1 MKATVRVPASSA
13 NLGPGFDILAV
24 ALQLQF
30 TLHVDSTD
38 NGRIVIDGVDHT
50 EDSKHLV
57 AQSYLHAC
65 DTVGVSPSDRG
76 ISATTTSEIPPTR
89 GLGSSAAVTVAGIL
103 AAVALHRAPW
113 DEHRVLREAAAIE
126 GHPDNAAAALLGGF
140 TICAP
145 GGITKR
151 IDVPDDL
158 RAVLYVP
165 DLQLNTEEARKVI
178 PDSYSRA
185 DAIHNAA
192 NVALFVRAITCHDY
206 DSLVPAMRDKFHQ
219 PQRTA
224 LLPWLPEMIA
234 AAQASDAAASL
245 SGAGPTVI
253 ALTAKDPAPVISS
266 METAAK
272 AASLSGQA
280 MVVGLRN
287 YGSRVDVRQ

>member
-1 MKATVRVPASSA
+1 
-13 NLGPGFDILAV
+13 LGPGFDVLAV

-30 TLHVDSTD
+30 TLEATSTD
-38 NGRIVIDGVDHT
+38 DGRVVIDDKDHTQDSEHFVARAYLQACDAIGVDPG
-50 EDSKHLV
+50 L
-57 AQSYLHAC
+57 
-65 DTVGVSPSDRG
+65 RG
-76 ISATTTSEIPPTR
+76 ISATTTSEIPRTR

-103 AAVALHRAPW
+103 AAVALHRAAW

-165 DLQLNTEEARKVI
+165 DFELNTEDARKVI

-185 DAIHNAA
+185 DAVHNAA

-206 DSLVPAMRDKFHQ
+206 DSLVVAMRDKFHQ

-224 LLPWLPEMIA
+224 LIPWLPDMIA
-234 AAQASDAAASL
+234 AAHAADAAASL
-245 SGAGPTVI
+245 SGAGPSVI
-253 ALTAKDPAPVISS
+253 ALTAKDPAPVVSAF
-266 METAAK
+266 ETAAK
-272 AASLSGQA
+272 GASISGRA

-287 YGSRVDVRQ
+287 YGSRVDVRP